1 MSNQKWEIGP
11 VKLFDGRDAVIHR
24 FCEKRQV
31 YIGEFRDST
40 GRWYA
45 SEWTDLGWYCKGI
58 GQGDSMNLA
67 PPPRKTVRVRLWLN
81 VYTGALSYLYG
92 TRQLA
97 DENAG
102 QHRFACI
109 EIDRE
114 VEEGEGLEP
123 NVRSDAVN
131 MRRAKQ

>member
-1 MSNQKWEIGP
+1 MSNQKWEVGP
-11 VKLFDGRDAVIHR
+11 VKLVNGWDAYVD
-24 FCEKRQV
+24 FVQE
-31 YIGEFRDST
+31 GEFRIRYL
-40 GRWYA
+40 GRYK
-45 SEWTDLGWYCKGI
+45 LPG
-58 GQGDSMNLA
+58 GQWHALHWEESGRVPNSCDGYGHNLA
-67 PPPRKTVRVRLWLN
+67 PPPRKTLRVRLWLN

-114 VEEGEGLEP
+114 VEEGEGLDP
-123 NVRSDAVN
+123 NMQSRN
-131 MRRAKQ
+131 P